1 MENEEAVI
9 PAPEVAIP
17 EENKIKKLM
26 KQFSKFFIIG
36 VINTLVDIVIL
47 NIETIM
53 TGAKEGAPYAI
64 QKGFS
69 FMVAVIFSYFMNKY
83 WAFQDKNKEGEGRKF
98 SQFIFVS
105 LVGMAINMTVA
116 TLVVTYLKAPING
129 ILHMSFLTD
138 QIWVTVGALCG
149 SASGLIWNF
158 IGYKF
163 WVFKK

>member
-1 MENEEAVI
+1 MENTENPIAT
-9 PAPEVAIP
+9 PEMAAP
-17 EENKIKKLM
+17 EENKIKRLV
-26 KQFSKFFIIG
+26 KQFSKFFVIG

-47 NIETIM
+47 NIETLA
-53 TGAKEGAPYAI
+53 TGAKEGYPYAI

-69 FMVAVIFSYFMNKY
+69 FMIAVIFSYFMNKY
-83 WAFQDKNKEGEGRKF
+83 WAFQDKNKKGEGKKF

-105 LVGMAINMTVA
+105 LVGMAINMTAA
-116 TLVVTYLKAPING
+116 TLVVTYLKVPVNG

-138 QIWVTVGALCG
+138 QIWVTIGALCG